1 MSTNFEI
8 VLDDLW
14 KEFPETVELYTL
26 PDMANLE
33 TKMKI
38 FAMLRLIKRALR
50 MKNRRLALV
59 NSFYLGQM
67 IDGDDVFRYI
77 AKRELFSYYYIA
89 AIRIYYIFEMCP
101 EQIMRTRRMTLK
113 NVRDL
118 KAQEFGNLIGRI

>member
-1 MSTNFEI
+1 
-8 VLDDLW
+8 
-14 KEFPETVELYTL
+14 
-26 PDMANLE
+26 MANLK

-38 FAMLRLIKRALR
+38 FAMLRLIKQALR
-50 MKNRRLALV
+50 MKNRRLALAY
-59 NSFYLGQM
+59 SFYLGQM
-67 IDGDDVFRYI
+67 IDGDDVFRYV
-77 AKRELFSYYYIA
+77 AKRELSSYYYIA